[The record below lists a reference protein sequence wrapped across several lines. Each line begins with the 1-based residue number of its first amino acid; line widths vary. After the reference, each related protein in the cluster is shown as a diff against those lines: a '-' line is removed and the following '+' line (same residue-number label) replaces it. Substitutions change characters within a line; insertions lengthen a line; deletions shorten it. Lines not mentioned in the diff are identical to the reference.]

1 MLQAVPD
8 VLMKAPFVERGREDS
23 IFVLLPRN
31 DNAVPKKKK
40 EAIKEALQT
49 ILFSLVSNSAST
61 TGLTEIKAN
70 ETFSLSFEEIKRRG
84 SVKQSN
90 WKEKEIEKKLS
101 THKEEK
107 KGGKATRT
115 RSMPFLEVQ

>member
-1 MLQAVPD
+1 MQYQ
-8 VLMKAPFVERGREDS
+8 
-23 IFVLLPRN
+23 
-31 DNAVPKKKK
+31 KKKK

>member
-1 MLQAVPD
+1 MQYQ
-8 VLMKAPFVERGREDS
+8 K
-23 IFVLLPRN
+23 
-31 DNAVPKKKK
+31 KKKK